1 MEDNRRYMVPILLST
16 GEILKFLSRYQHRK
30 STLSEIS
37 QALGISKS
45 TCFRILR
52 TLEEMKYVTYDKD
65 TKRYSLGSY
74 LAVLGSRAME
84 QIDYLAL
91 GRETLREIASQTGL
105 SCVIVQRITEN
116 RLAYIAKE
124 DGKAHRLTISV
135 SNQFPITQVSFGK
148 VYLAYET
155 PENRERILAE
165 GLVRLTPNTITDVER
180 YKEELRKVRRVGYA
194 TSNEE
199 YIPGIKAVAAPVFDS
214 EGKILM
220 LIGCIGIAAHIPD
233 DKLTEYGELVK
244 RHADAL
250 TAKLNGVIP
259 HYEEIR

>member
-1 MEDNRRYMVPILLST
+1 VLYRSLVPILLST

-52 TLEEMKYVTYDKD
+52 TLEEMKYVTYDKE
-65 TKRYSLGSY
+65 TKRFSLGSY

-91 GRETLREIASQTGL
+91 GRETLREMSRQTGL

-124 DGKAHRLTISV
+124 DGESHRLTIAV
-135 SNQFPITQVSFGK
+135 GNQFPITQVFFGK
-148 VYLAYET
+148 LYLAYET
-155 PENRERILAE
+155 PENRERILAD
-165 GLVRLTPNTITDVER
+165 GLPRMTPRAITDVEHH
-180 YKEELRKVRRVGYA
+180 KDELRKARKLGYA
-194 TSNEE
+194 TSKEE
-199 YIPGIKAVAAPVFDS
+199 YIEGIKAVAAPVFDS
-214 EGKILM
+214 DGKILM
-220 LIGCIGIAAHIPD
+220 LI
-233 DKLTEYGELVK
+233 
-244 RHADAL
+244 
-250 TAKLNGVIP
+250 
-259 HYEEIR
+259 